1 MTKEPNEVYSPAEFD
16 ADAHIAA
23 FLQTSSLYLG
33 VSADQVMASL
43 HRPWQPIPAIL
54 AREAQHA

>member
-1 MTKEPNEVYSPAEFD
+1 MTREPNEVYPPAEFD

-23 FLQTSSLYLG
+23 FLQISSVYLG
-33 VSADQVMASL
+33 VSADQVMASTPN
-43 HRPWQPIPAIL
+43 RWQPIPAIL